1 MLDGNVSKGRE
12 AVDKEEEEEEEEEVF
27 VHIGNSRGDGVC
39 MSIL

>member
-12 AVDKEEEEEEEEEVF
+12 AVDKEEEEEDVF
-27 VHIGNSRGDGVC
+27 VHIGDSRGDGVC

>member
-12 AVDKEEEEEEEEEVF
+12 AVDKEEEEVF
-27 VHIGNSRGDGVC
+27 VHIGDSRGDGVY